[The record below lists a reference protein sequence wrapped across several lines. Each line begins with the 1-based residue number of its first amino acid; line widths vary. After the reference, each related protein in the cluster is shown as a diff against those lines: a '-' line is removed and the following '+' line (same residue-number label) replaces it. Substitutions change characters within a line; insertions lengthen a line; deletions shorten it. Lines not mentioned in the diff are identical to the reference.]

1 VSLTSVEFNS
11 QDCKFALGHAVR
23 LARESKHLTQAELA
37 ERVGLKEKTVAG
49 IEDGEASVD
58 LEVVVQ
64 LTKGLRFR
72 FGELGHLVDQYLGR
86 T

>member
-11 QDCKFALGHAVR
+11 EDCQVALGCAVR
-23 LARESKHLTQAELA
+23 LTRENKHLTQAELA
-37 ERVGLKEKTVAG
+37 GRIGLTEKAVAC
-49 IEDGEASVD
+49 IEDGDESVD
-58 LEVVVQ
+58 LKLVVE
-64 LTKGLRFR
+64 LTKGLRVR